1 MVMVA
6 TGQSHSNLASF
17 EGGSFRHGSSPGPS
31 FPVVPMLTW
40 GLPWGD

>member
-17 EGGSFRHGSSPGPS
+17 EGGSLRDGSS
-31 FPVVPMLTW
+31 PVVPMLTW
-40 GLPWGD
+40 GLPWQD